1 MNLKKPKFWDKQ
13 IGIVSILLLPLS
25 LVFILLSFLKK
36 KLTKQFIFKIPIIC
50 IGNIYIGGTGKTPT
64 CILLAN
70 ELFKLGRKPVIIRK
84 FYKSH
89 NDEYGLIKRH
99 FKNLILNKKRVKGLS
114 EAENLGHDVAIL
126 DDGLQ
131 DFSIKKNLNIVCF
144 NSNQLIG
151 NGLVLPSGPLRENLK
166 TLINA
171 DIVII
176 NGKKNKVFEE
186 RICKINKN
194 LKIFYSYYVPD
205 NLDKFK
211 SDKYIA
217 LVGIGN
223 PENFF
228 QLIKENNIKII
239 KKIILPDHY
248 KFSKNEFQKITDEAR
263 ENNCRIILTE
273 KDYYKIKDF
282 DKDLVDCLKIS
293 LMIENQKKL
302 ISLIEQK
309 I

>member
-1 MNLKKPKFWDKQ
+1 
-13 IGIVSILLLPLS
+13 
-25 LVFILLSFLKK
+25 
-36 KLTKQFIFKIPIIC
+36 
-50 IGNIYIGGTGKTPT
+50 
-64 CILLAN
+64 
-70 ELFKLGRKPVIIRK
+70 
-84 FYKSH
+84 
-89 NDEYGLIKRH
+89 
-99 FKNLILNKKRVKGLS
+99 
-114 EAENLGHDVAIL
+114 
-126 DDGLQ
+126 
-131 DFSIKKNLNIVCF
+131 
-144 NSNQLIG
+144 LIG